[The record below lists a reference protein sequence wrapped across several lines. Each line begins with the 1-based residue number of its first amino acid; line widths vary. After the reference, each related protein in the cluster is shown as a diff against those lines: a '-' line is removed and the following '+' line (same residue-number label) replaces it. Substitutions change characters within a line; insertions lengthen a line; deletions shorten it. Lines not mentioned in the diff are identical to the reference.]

1 MNESHERTMT
11 QAPPYTNYFW
21 QTDLIRLRPLRP
33 EDAEKKH
40 REWMDTEA
48 RRMLESQLDL
58 PPVPLETFRQNL
70 LGSCDFQ
77 GDSDMRCFAIDT
89 LDGEFVGWIN
99 LFLGEP
105 RHGRFSLGVS
115 IFREYQRKGYALDA
129 AGLILQ
135 YGFNELRCH
144 KCNSAC
150 LDTNAG
156 SISFHKKLGF
166 VEEGRRREVY
176 FMNGQYH
183 DEILFGM
190 AFDEFNRRSR

>member
-1 MNESHERTMT
+1 METI
-11 QAPPYTNYFW
+11 PDPNYFW
-21 QTDLIRLRPLRP
+21 QTSIIQLRPLRP

-58 PPVPLETFRQNL
+58 PPVALETFRQNL

-77 GDSDMRCFAIDT
+77 GGSERRCFAIDS

-115 IFREYQRKGYALDA
+115 IFREYQRKGYALHA
-129 AGLILQ
+129 AKLILH

-150 LDTNAG
+150 LDTNTG
-156 SISFHKKLGF
+156 SIRFHRKLGF
-166 VEEGRRREVY
+166 IEEGRRREVY
-176 FMNGQYH
+176 FMNGRYY

-190 AFDEFNRRSR
+190 TFDEFNCLSK

>member
-1 MNESHERTMT
+1 MTSTTM
-11 QAPPYTNYFW
+11 YSNYFW

-40 REWMDTEA
+40 REWLDSEA
-48 RRMLESQLDL
+48 RRLLEAQLDL
-58 PPVPLETFRQNL
+58 PPVSLETFRQNL
-70 LGSCDFQ
+70 LDSCDFK
-77 GDSDMRCFAIDT
+77 GDSDIRRFAIDT

-99 LFLGEP
+99 LFLGDP

-115 IFREYQRKGYALDA
+115 IFREYQRKGYGLDA
-129 AGLILQ
+129 AKLILQ

-150 LDTNAG
+150 LDSNAG
-156 SISFHKKLGF
+156 SVAFHRKLGF
-166 VEEGRRREVY
+166 VVEGRRREVC
-176 FMNGQYH
+176 FMDGKYH

-190 AFDEFNRRSR
+190 TFEEFHHADK

>member
-1 MNESHERTMT
+1 MELT
-11 QAPPYTNYFW
+11 PYSNYFW
-21 QTDLIRLRPLRP
+21 QTELIRLRPLRP

-58 PPVPLETFRQNL
+58 PPVSLETFRQNL
-70 LGSCDFQ
+70 IAGCDFK
-77 GDSDMRCFAIDT
+77 GDSDVRSFAIDT

-99 LFLGEP
+99 LFLGDP

-129 AGLILQ
+129 AKLILH

-150 LDTNAG
+150 LDVNSG
-156 SISFHKKLGF
+156 SIAFHKKLGF
-166 VEEGRRREVY
+166 VEEGCRREVY
-176 FMNGQYH
+176 FMNGHYH
-183 DEILFGM
+183 DEILWGM
-190 AFDEFNRRSR
+190 TFEEFNHPGK

>member
-1 MNESHERTMT
+1 MIETTM
-11 QAPPYTNYFW
+11 YSNYFW

-40 REWMDTEA
+40 REWLDSEA
-48 RRMLESQLDL
+48 RRMLEAQLDL
-58 PPVPLETFRQNL
+58 PPVSLETFRQNL
-70 LGSCDFQ
+70 LDACDFK
-77 GDSDMRCFAIDT
+77 GDSDVRSFAIDT

-99 LFLGEP
+99 LFLGDP

-129 AGLILQ
+129 AKLILQ

-150 LDTNAG
+150 LDVNSG
-156 SISFHKKLGF
+156 SVAFHRKLGF
-166 VEEGRRREVY
+166 VEEGCRREVY
-176 FMNGQYH
+176 FMNGKYH

-190 AFDEFNRRSR
+190 TFDEFNHPGK

>member
-1 MNESHERTMT
+1 MME
-11 QAPPYTNYFW
+11 AVPYTNYFW
-21 QTDLIRLRPLRP
+21 QTDLIGLRPLRP

-48 RRMLESQLDL
+48 RRMLECQLDL
-58 PPVPLETFRQNL
+58 PPVSLEIFRQNL

-77 GDSDMRCFAIDT
+77 GDSDRRPFAIDT
-89 LDGEFVGWIN
+89 LEGEFVGWIN

-129 AGLILQ
+129 ARLILQ
-135 YGFNELRCH
+135 YGFHELRCH

-150 LDTNAG
+150 LATNFG

-190 AFDEFNRRSR
+190 TFDEFNGRNR